1 MEELIEDLE
10 SVFRE
15 FGYNGALGFLSC
27 KCKYRTKEF
36 TEKEKKEIDD
46 KMLEFAI
53 KSINPRFLESK
64 NIIRIHLQHVSV
76 CDYLEAVKDV
86 IDKYSI
92 IHLEQQDTGSPKEEL
107 KPLDIAELLDTV
119 IINGKTYMVLR

>member
-1 MEELIEDLE
+1 VKELLEDME
-10 SVFRE
+10 SVFQE
-15 FGYNGALGFLSC
+15 FGYNGVLGFLAC
-27 KCKYRTKEF
+27 KCKYQTKDF
-36 TEKEKKEIDD
+36 TEKEKEVIDD

-53 KSINPRFLESK
+53 RSINPRFLESK
-64 NIIRIHLQHVSV
+64 NLIKMHLRHVSV

-86 IDKYSI
+86 IDRYSI
-92 IHLEQQDTGSPKEEL
+92 IHLEQQDTGSPKEEP